1 MSSSV
6 SPEIIAELAYLSQE
20 TRTSYA
26 LTVAATTL
34 LLYDTVLCIEK
45 EVNYVWGSPKTS
57 RRVSRILYV
66 YNRYMS
72 VIWNILTLALVDFL
86 QR

>member
-1 MSSSV
+1 MLFG
-6 SPEIIAELAYLSQE
+6 ALRKL
-20 TRTSYA
+20 YA
-26 LTVAATTL
+26 VLMCYSAAL

-57 RRVSRILYV
+57 RRVSRILYM

-72 VIWNILTLALVDFL
+72 VIWNILTLALISTFSDSVSALHD
-86 QR
+86 